1 MKKQFLLVGIFALIT
16 TLSVATQAQPNKLS
30 ERIQATLTEKTTQ
43 ATHFMQPD
51 AYGTPLVIKLARQGD
66 TKTLHQIAHSSNA
79 ATILGAQ
86 DSYGNN
92 LFHVAKNADTV
103 QVIAALIRQAYGTK
117 APTQITAMVDQKNK
131 LGETP
136 LHAQLNAGH
145 ADTFRPLYRHSTL
158 KKKNDAANRQ
168 LMRLEGVSEDI
179 SNSNRRIYCQ
189 EIRQLGSANGRTLL
203 QAAQGQIPYN
213 PQMSALAQNIGRVIP
228 CLANGH

>member
-1 MKKQFLLVGIFALIT
+1 MKKQFLFIGIFALIT
-16 TLSVATQAQPNKLS
+16 ALPVTTQAQSNKLS
-30 ERIQATLTEKTTQ
+30 ERIQATLTEKTTH
-43 ATHFMQPD
+43 ATHFMQSD

-66 TKTLHQIAHSSNA
+66 TRTLHQIAHSSNA
-79 ATILGAQ
+79 TTILSSQ

-103 QVIAALIRQAYGTK
+103 QVIASLIRQAYGAK
-117 APTQITAMVDQKNK
+117 APAQITAMVDQKNR

-145 ADTFRPLYRHSTL
+145 TDTFRPLYRQSTL
-158 KKKNDAANRQ
+158 KKKNDTANRQ
-168 LMRLEGVSEDI
+168 LMRLQGVSEDI
-179 SNSNRRIYCQ
+179 SHSNRRIYCQ

-203 QAAQGQIPYN
+203 QAAQDQIPYN

-228 CLANGH
+228 CLANGY